1 MKKRL
6 KGMVPLLLTFAISE
20 NAIASAA
27 LYEGDCSRATKVLAQ
42 YDIHKL
48 MSHNRYFGTR
58 YRNFLSDAQIKIVEK
73 DPNAKIKEPACPA
86 VEILEL
92 VLDHRTHV
100 GSDGKGEEMVSF
112 PYVGLRQLVIEADR
126 PKCLEAL
133 KQDTYAAKP
142 GEKLIANSD
151 KPLVSLDLAK
161 YAGKML
167 VQGEYRFWY
176 EKTETKNGACSIS
189 LSFVNFEYMWGGHSR
204 NFGSA
209 VLIGEAGKANEDDET
224 GRWVVEEFSL
234 GLSDGTLVANPSD

>member
-6 KGMVPLLLTFAISE
+6 KGLVPLLLTFSISE

-48 MSHNRYFGTR
+48 LSHNRYFGTR
-58 YRNFLSDAQIKIVEK
+58 YTNFFSDAQIEIVKK
-73 DPNAKIKEPACPA
+73 DPNATIKEPACPA

-92 VLDHRTHV
+92 VLDSRTHI
-100 GSDGKGEEMVSF
+100 GSDGKGEETVSF
-112 PYVGLRQLVIEADR
+112 AYVGVRQLVNEADR
-126 PKCLEAL
+126 PKCLKAL
-133 KQDTYAAKP
+133 KQNTYEAKP
-142 GEKLIANSD
+142 GDQMMAGSE
-151 KPLVSLDLAK
+151 KPLVSLDLAR

-167 VQGEYRFWY
+167 VHGKYAFWY

-209 VLIGEAGKANEDDET
+209 VLIGEAGKTNEDDET